1 MYSVII
7 MTFSSH
13 MKTFL
18 FSALKVLLGI
28 RRSNRIPCFVP
39 LSLAVNCS
47 YRMLSVSVCRVLQF
61 RLVVSKIALNK
72 Q

>member
-28 RRSNRIPCFVP
+28 RRSNRILCFVP
-39 LSLAVNCS
+39 WSLAVNCS